1 MNYVIFFFTGI
12 IIINLMYYL
21 FVIRK
26 EKALDNMKNGK
37 DILLLCKLNN
47 IDIKDYDFKRI
58 IKLVGL
64 GNSII
69 VSTIGTVVLLLD
81 KYISSFYL
89 WILASV
95 ISAIVLLIPAII
107 GTYKI
112 LGKVIKGGK

>member
-1 MNYVIFFFTGI
+1 MNYIIFFFTGI
-12 IIINLMYYL
+12 IIINLMYHL

-26 EKALDNMKNGK
+26 EKALNNMKKGK

-58 IKLVGL
+58 VKLVGF

-69 VSTIGTVVLLLD
+69 VSTIGTLVLLLD
-81 KYISSFYL
+81 KFIPNLYL
-89 WILASV
+89 WIFASV
-95 ISAIVLLIPAII
+95 ISTIVLLIPAII

-112 LGKVIKGGK
+112 IGKVIKGGK